1 MPESGERRMIIRTR
15 TVVTMDGAPIDNGAV
30 AVSDDRIDD
39 SPPGSSPSRAAR
51 LCRSA
56 PAGSVVDVGKFD
68 EIKRRNAGE
77 IVDLGEQALLPGLIN
92 AHCHLD
98 YTCLRG
104 KIPPQ
109 NSFADWIR
117 AINTEKA
124 NLSPEDYLASINDGF
139 SEAKRFGTT
148 TIANLTAFPE
158 LIPKISAPIRTWWFA
173 ELIDVRA
180 PACAEASAGRPD
192 QRNEAVELAIESLK
206 SAHNWGLAPHALFTA
221 SKNLYRRCE
230 EIARRNDILL
240 TTHLAESQE
249 EMEMFH
255 DASGPLYEFL
265 KSIGR
270 PMNDCG
276 SKTPLGLFVGAP
288 GDGALPNWIVA
299 HLNELIES
307 DFDSL
312 ERSETRFHVVH
323 SPRSHDYFKHSR
335 FLFEKLRVLG
345 FNICLGTDS
354 LASNENLSLFAEM
367 RAFQKEFPGVPPE
380 EVLQMVTVNPARALR
395 QENALGRI
403 QRGCRADLISIP
415 CSGTDDVFAEIIAF
429 EEAVDWILLNGKEKR
444 NTPHAAKLS
453 K

>member
-1 MPESGERRMIIRTR
+1 MIIRAR
-15 TVVTMDGAPIDNGAV
+15 AVVTMDGAPIENGAV
-30 AVSDDRIDD
+30 TVSGDRI
-39 SPPGSSPSRAAR
+39 
-51 LCRSA
+51 
-56 PAGSVVDVGKFD
+56 VDVGKFD
-68 EIKRRNAGE
+68 EITSRNAGE
-77 IVDLGEQALLPGLIN
+77 IIDLGEQALLPGLIN
-92 AHCHLD
+92 AHCHFD

-109 NSFADWIR
+109 KSFADWIR

-124 NLSPEDYLASINDGF
+124 NLSPKDYLASINDGF
-139 SEAKRFGTT
+139 AEAKRFGTT

-173 ELIDVRA
+173 ELIDVRT
-180 PACAEASAGRPD
+180 PDRAG
-192 QRNEAVELAIESLK
+192 EIIELAIESLK

-221 SKNLYRRCE
+221 SKKIYRRCE
-230 EIARRNDILL
+230 EIAQRENILL
-240 TTHLAESQE
+240 TTHLAESLE
-249 EMEMFH
+249 EMETFR

-276 SKTPLGLFVGAP
+276 SKTPLELFVGAL
-288 GDGALPNWIVA
+288 GERALPQWIVA
-299 HLNELIES
+299 HLNEVTES
-307 DFDSL
+307 DFDL
-312 ERSETRFHVVH
+312 LKRSETRFHVVH

-335 FLFEKLRVLG
+335 FPFEKLRALG

-380 EVLQMVTVNPARALR
+380 EILQMVTVNPARALR

-403 QRGCRADLISIP
+403 RRGCRADLISIP